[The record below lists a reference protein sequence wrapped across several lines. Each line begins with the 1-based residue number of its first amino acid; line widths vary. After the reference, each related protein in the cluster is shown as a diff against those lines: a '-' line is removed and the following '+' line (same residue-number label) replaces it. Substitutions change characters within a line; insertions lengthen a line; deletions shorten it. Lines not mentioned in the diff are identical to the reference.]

1 MFRHSLRNRP
11 LNASMN
17 ALPVGVPGGLLPST
31 ALVYLPL
38 PKTSPLFIRGFG
50 LLRPLPAPVSPSPLM
65 ETHMRKS
72 ASPAERHNTESPE
85 HTQVDRPS
93 SDRAVDLPDWVTR
106 GSPHPSRA
114 VHRSASEAVGSSPAA
129 ERAPSTQYVM
139 LSLTEY
145 AALFRISAKTV
156 RRMIDRGE
164 LSATRIGR
172 SVRIPA
178 SLEFVNTFSREPHCF
193 R

>member
-1 MFRHSLRNRP
+1 MTTSSHFDPLASKLTKAAVNHQEQRPRNHP
-11 LNASMN
+11 PFN
-17 ALPVGVPGGLLPST
+17 
-31 ALVYLPL
+31 
-38 PKTSPLFIRGFG
+38 RGFG
-50 LLRPLPAPVSPSPLM
+50 LLRPLPRSVGSSPLM

-85 HTQVDRPS
+85 HTQVGRPS

-145 AALFRISAKTV
+145 AALFRISTKTV
-156 RRMIDRGE
+156 RRMIDRGD
-164 LSATRIGR
+164 LHAVRIGR
-172 SVRIPA
+172 SVRIPV
-178 SLEFVNTFSREPHCF
+178 SLDFVNTFSPEPHCF